1 MNELS
6 IPPAAASARESA
18 EIARI
23 WIADGREHVTL
34 HALAWK
40 DPAAW
45 GLLLVDLAKHV
56 ANAYEQLEGRDR
68 NQTLARIKD
77 GFDAEWDHATDVP
90 TGTAR

>member
-1 MNELS
+1 MKELS

-23 WIADGREHVTL
+23 WIVEGRQHVTL
-34 HALAWK
+34 QARAWK

-56 ANAYEQLEGRDR
+56 ANAYEQLEGLDR
-68 NQTLARIKD
+68 QQTLARIKA
-77 GFDAEWDHATDVP
+77 GLDAEWDHATGEP
-90 TGTAR
+90 TGTAG